1 MDGEIQ
7 ERLTD
12 GWLAGW
18 LGKEMND
25 YTDDWK
31 VEKRKN
37 GWLICQAFPLVYPQH
52 VPYDRQPVHNNHGG
66 GH

>member
-18 LGKEMND
+18 LGKEMNG
-25 YTDDWK
+25 YMDDWK
-31 VEKRKN
+31 GGEKKE
-37 GWLICQAFPLVYPQH
+37 WLA
-52 VPYDRQPVHNNHGG
+52 G
-66 GH
+66 

>member
-37 GWLICQAFPLVYPQH
+37 GWL
-52 VPYDRQPVHNNHGG
+52 DES
-66 GH
+66 